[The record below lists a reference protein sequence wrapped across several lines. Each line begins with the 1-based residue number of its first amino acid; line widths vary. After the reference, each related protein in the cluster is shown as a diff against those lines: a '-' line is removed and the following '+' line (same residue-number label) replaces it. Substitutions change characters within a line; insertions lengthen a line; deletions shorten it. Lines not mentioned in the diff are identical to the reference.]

1 MTWTSALL
9 ALLVSHLVGD
19 LLLQTDWQ
27 AVTKV
32 RGLGDLEAR
41 RALLHHVA
49 SYTAAF
55 LPALAW
61 VAAETNAGRAIAVGA
76 VVAIPHLVIDDGRLV
91 RSWVR
96 RVKGAEQPTLGLV
109 VAVDQTFHVVCLFGA
124 ALLAAA

>member
-49 SYTAAF
+49 TYTAAF

-76 VVAIPHLVIDDGRLV
+76 LVAIPHLVIDDGRLV

>member
-1 MTWTSALL
+1 MNWTSALL

-49 SYTAAF
+49 TYTAAF

-61 VAAETNAGRAIAVGA
+61 VWAETNAGRAIAIGA
-76 VVAIPHLVIDDGRLV
+76 LVAIPHLVIDDGRLV